1 MSQEV
6 REILWTRKTAMQ
18 EVREIL
24 WTSTS
29 GYTVTSNDPGNVA
42 MLSLQNLPWHLGVV
56 CVCMHRCCIVT
67 AALCYRGPKPLMLV
81 NTLKQLTASVLLHN
95 IWVHLGE

>member
-56 CVCMHRCCIVT
+56 CVH
-67 AALCYRGPKPLMLV
+67 
-81 NTLKQLTASVLLHN
+81 ASVLYCDSCAVLQGPETPHSCKHFKTAN
-95 IWVHLGE
+95 SFCFAS